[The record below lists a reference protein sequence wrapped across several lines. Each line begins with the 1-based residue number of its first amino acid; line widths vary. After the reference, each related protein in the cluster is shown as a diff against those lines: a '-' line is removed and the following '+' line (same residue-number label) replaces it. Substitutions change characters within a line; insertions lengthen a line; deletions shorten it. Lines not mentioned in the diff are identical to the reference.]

1 MWQDFKEEE
10 IIEWQ
15 VCSLRYVSAKG
26 FSPEYRNHAQMTF
39 KDKFQSRRAKEH
51 RLRGHKDLLVQSVR
65 AHIPPVYIQQGFSVA
80 PRVRSGPGERKSAG
94 TFPFELRRA
103 RPDGGVDLVEIQ
115 FMTYQ
120 RAAFRI
126 NAGVAPKDGMMTVTG
141 HRPAEEV
148 CIHWLNEYFEMHAR
162 PWLLCRI
169 PHSSHNVECRT
180 MLHRVL
186 PVLSLLR
193 PASLVSA

>member
-1 MWQDFKEEE
+1 LEHFRLTACTKFAEEPA
-10 IIEWQ
+10 
-15 VCSLRYVSAKG
+15 L
-26 FSPEYRNHAQMTF
+26 EYRNHAQMTF